1 VRYLCAR
8 HSMGNFYPEDLH
20 ERASAD
26 KWMDW
31 SSINLA
37 SFNPVYLD
45 QYFRLPES
53 ERSDEALAA
62 AVRSATPWLDILNA
76 QLADNA
82 YINGENLSMADFP
95 AGSIIH
101 RWIHWTPNR
110 PSHPNVEAYY
120 ERLLARPAY
129 QEHVVK
135 ANAPRTDEIQS
146 K

>member
-1 VRYLCAR
+1 
-8 HSMGNFYPEDLH
+8 
-20 ERASAD
+20 
-26 KWMDW
+26 
-31 SSINLA
+31 
-37 SFNPVYLD
+37 
-45 QYFRLPES
+45 
-53 ERSDEALAA
+53 
-62 AVRSATPWLDILNA
+62 
-76 QLADNA
+76 
-82 YINGENLSMADFP
+82 MADFP